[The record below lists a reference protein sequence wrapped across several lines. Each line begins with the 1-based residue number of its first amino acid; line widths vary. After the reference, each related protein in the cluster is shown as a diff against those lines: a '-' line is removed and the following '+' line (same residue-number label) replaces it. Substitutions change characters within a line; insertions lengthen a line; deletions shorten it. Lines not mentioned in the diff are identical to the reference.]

1 MYTHLYT
8 DLSEKFK
15 FGCVVISDWSA
26 MTVTKPN
33 EHEASE
39 LCHDVT
45 KSCMCVQVHA
55 QARHLNTS
63 IN

>member
-1 MYTHLYT
+1 M
-8 DLSEKFK
+8 SEKFK

-45 KSCMCVQVHA
+45 KSCMCIRVHA